1 MAITTKGTNQN
12 LTELVFVVDKSGSM
26 CGLEDDTIGGLNSVL
41 EENRKT
47 DGEAIVSIVEFA
59 NASEVIVDRVDLKG
73 VRPLARE
80 DYRVGGCTALLDAV
94 GDAIRHTARVQGY
107 MPDGHKA
114 GKVIFVI
121 ITDGQENASRRRTYV
136 EVKQMIEEKRSAGW
150 EFVFLGANID
160 AAAEAARMGIP
171 TVAASEYVSDAV
183 GTAVA
188 YEAVAC
194 ATRAVRACGSLPSEW
209 GADLAADVQARGG
222 RK

>member
-1 MAITTKGTNQN
+1 MAIKQSGVNQD

-26 CGLEDDTIGGLNSVL
+26 CGLEDDTVGGLNSVL
-41 EENRKT
+41 EENRKA
-47 DGEAIVSIVEFA
+47 DGEAIVSIVEFD
-59 NASEVIVDRVDLKG
+59 NSSEVIVDRTNLRD
-73 VRPLARE
+73 VRPLSRK

-114 GKVIFVI
+114 GKVMFVI
-121 ITDGQENASRRRTYV
+121 ITDGQENASRRRTYA
-136 EVKQMIEEKRSAGW
+136 EVKQMIEESRSAGW

-171 TVAASEYVSDAV
+171 RAAASEYVSDGM

-194 ATRAVRACGSLPSEW
+194 ATRAVRSCGSLPSEW
-209 GADLAADVQARGG
+209 GAGLAADVRERGG